1 MQVSPHVEELQR
13 QFLNAAT
20 TGGAESSE
28 SIERLAVA
36 LEAAARLAI
45 LDALSEAVGE
55 ITSQLAPG
63 SVDLRLRGRDVEFA
77 VLKPAAEA
85 AEGPPTPRGQP
96 VSGED
101 DEEGAAS
108 RTTVRLPDA
117 LKARAAEAA
126 AAEGM
131 SFNTWLV
138 RTVTAALEPSRS
150 AARGSQASSYSGW
163 LRG

>member
-28 SIERLAVA
+28 SVERLAVA
-36 LEAAARLAI
+36 LEAAARLTI

-77 VLKPAAEA
+77 VSKPAAEA
-85 AEGPPTPRGQP
+85 AEGPPTR
-96 VSGED
+96 
-101 DEEGAAS
+101 AAS
-108 RTTVRLPDA
+108 RYPARTTRRAP
-117 LKARAAEAA
+117 RAAPPC
-126 AAEGM
+126 GCP
-131 SFNTWLV
+131 T
-138 RTVTAALEPSRS
+138 P
-150 AARGSQASSYSGW
+150 
-163 LRG
+163 

>member
-1 MQVSPHVEELQR
+1 MQISPHVEELQR
-13 QFLNAAT
+13 QLLNTAAT
-20 TGGAESSE
+20 GGPETAESV
-28 SIERLAVA
+28 ERLAVA

-55 ITSQLAPG
+55 ITGQLAPG

-77 VLKPAAEA
+77 VSRPAAEPP
-85 AEGPPTPRGQP
+85 EGPPDLRSQSAA
-96 VSGED
+96 VED
-101 DEEGAAS
+101 DEEGTAS

-117 LKARAAEAA
+117 LKARAADAA
-126 AAEGM
+126 AAEGV

-138 RTVTAALEPSRS
+138 RTVAAALEPSRP
-150 AARGSQASSYSGW
+150 AVRGSQGSSYSGW

>member
-13 QFLNAAT
+13 QLLNAAAV
-20 TGGAESSE
+20 GGVETAEVV
-28 SIERLAVA
+28 ERLAIS

-55 ITSQLAPG
+55 ITRQLAPG

-77 VLKPAAEA
+77 VSKPAVGLTEQ
-85 AEGPPTPRGQP
+85 QP
-96 VSGED
+96 VARSQPVAVEED
-101 DEEGAAS
+101 EDGTAS

-117 LKARAAEAA
+117 LRARAAQAA
-126 AAEGM
+126 AAEGV
-131 SFNTWLV
+131 SLNTWLV
-138 RTVTAALEPSRS
+138 RIIAAAVDPPGP
-150 AARGSQASSYSGW
+150 AARESHGSSYSGW

>member
-13 QFLNAAT
+13 QLLNAAAA
-20 TGGAESSE
+20 GGSETAEVV
-28 SIERLAVA
+28 ERLVVA

-55 ITSQLAPG
+55 ITGQLAPG

-77 VLKPAAEA
+77 VSTPAAGP
-85 AEGPPTPRGQP
+85 AEGPPSPRSQP
-96 VSGED
+96 ATVED
-101 DEEGAAS
+101 DEDSTAS

-126 AAEGM
+126 AAEGV
-131 SFNTWLV
+131 SLNTWLV
-138 RTVTAALEPSRS
+138 RTVAAAVEPGRP
-150 AARGSQASSYSGW
+150 AVRESQGSSYSGW